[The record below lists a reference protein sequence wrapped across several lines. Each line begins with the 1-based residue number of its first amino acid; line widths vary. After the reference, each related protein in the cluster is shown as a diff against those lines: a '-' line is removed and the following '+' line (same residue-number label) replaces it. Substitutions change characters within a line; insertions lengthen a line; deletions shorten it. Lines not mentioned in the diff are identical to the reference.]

1 MLGSVSFF
9 LLYLEQM
16 LRRRG
21 PRGKKRPSSDR
32 TKERKNDL
40 HDGIKGKKKTD
51 FSFVLFFFLLNRFV
65 FFIYM
70 LVPENTDIYG
80 KWFFT

>member
-9 LLYLEQM
+9 PIVPGTDVG
-16 LRRRG
+16 RTGRA
-21 PRGKKRPSSDR
+21 RPPKEEG
-32 TKERKNDL
+32 TKERFARW
-40 HDGIKGKKKTD
+40 GKEKIRKKMRR
-51 FSFVLFFFLLNRFV
+51 LNFFYV
-65 FFIYM
+65 QSFFIYM